1 MIRPA
6 QDARFGDYQANC
18 AMPLS
23 KQLGKPSRVV
33 AEQIVERVD
42 VADLCEPPEVA
53 GPGFIN
59 LRLRADWL
67 ARQAQQAVADER
79 LNIARIERPRTI
91 VLDYSSPNVAK
102 PMHVGHIRSTVIG
115 QALDRTLRFI
125 GHKVISDNHL
135 GDWGTQFGMII
146 FGYKHFLDREQ
157 YAQQPVEELG
167 RLYKLVNQ
175 LVDYHA
181 LRARY
186 DELAE
191 RARRLAA
198 DVERLRHEPPTGDKA
213 QHKKLAKQRE
223 QLQRKAKEAQ
233 EELASAE
240 KKIAAVE
247 QDPVKAE
254 LARAHPDI
262 GARVLDETARLHAGD
277 PENRRLWEEFMPKCR
292 EELHRTYRRLGI
304 EFDYELGESFYHD
317 RLAGVVEQLQQRGLA
332 VESNGAI
339 CVFLDGFETPMIV
352 RKSDG
357 AYLYATTDLAT
368 IEYRMETWKPDAML
382 YVVDSRQSEHFAKLF
397 ATARL
402 WGYSDVEFQHISFG
416 TVLGEDGKPYRTREG
431 EAVSLDDL
439 LDEAVRRAYAVV
451 CQVDDGKKGG
461 RELSDEQRR
470 HVAEVVGLGAIKY
483 RDLSHNRTSD
493 YVFSFDKMLE
503 LDGNTSAYLQYAYAR
518 VQNIFSRGNID
529 PETLRGQDAAIRL
542 EQPEERAL
550 ALATLRFHEALED
563 VVAEYR
569 PNHLTSYLYDLAGTF
584 SRFYTQCK
592 VLEAESPELR
602 ASRLRLCD
610 LTGRTIRTGLELLGI
625 DVVDKM

>member
-1 MIRPA
+1 
-6 QDARFGDYQANC
+6 
-18 AMPLS
+18 
-23 KQLGKPSRVV
+23 
-33 AEQIVERVD
+33 
-42 VADLCEPPEVA
+42 
-53 GPGFIN
+53 
-59 LRLRADWL
+59 
-67 ARQAQQAVADER
+67 
-79 LNIARIERPRTI
+79 
-91 VLDYSSPNVAK
+91 
-102 PMHVGHIRSTVIG
+102 
-115 QALDRTLRFI
+115 
-125 GHKVISDNHL
+125 
-135 GDWGTQFGMII
+135 
-146 FGYKHFLDREQ
+146 
-157 YAQQPVEELG
+157 
-167 RLYKLVNQ
+167 
-175 LVDYHA
+175 
-181 LRARY
+181 
-186 DELAE
+186 
-191 RARRLAA
+191 
-198 DVERLRHEPPTGDKA
+198 
-213 QHKKLAKQRE
+213 
-223 QLQRKAKEAQ
+223 
-233 EELASAE
+233 
-240 KKIAAVE
+240 
-247 QDPVKAE
+247 

-262 GARVLDETARLHAGD
+262 GARVRDETARLHAGD

-304 EFDYELGESFYHD
+304 EYDYELGESFYHD

-332 VESNGAI
+332 VERHGAI

-503 LDGNTSAYLQYAYAR
+503 LDGNTSAYLQYAY
-518 VQNIFSRGNID
+518 
-529 PETLRGQDAAIRL
+529 
-542 EQPEERAL
+542 
-550 ALATLRFHEALED
+550 
-563 VVAEYR
+563 
-569 PNHLTSYLYDLAGTF
+569 
-584 SRFYTQCK
+584 
-592 VLEAESPELR
+592 
-602 ASRLRLCD
+602 
-610 LTGRTIRTGLELLGI
+610 
-625 DVVDKM
+625 